1 MRSEIGK
8 CNMKHLKVGDMVG
21 AVFLGSSCECEVIE
35 IVDKKKKSYKLRMK
49 SGTIL
54 PGVTWLKNLDDKQKF
69 IDTYAYVTKESFV
82 GVKRYS
88 SLMPREILTEVFKS
102 KSGSEIT
109 ATASNGDK
117 YIIDITKFNSPDDS
131 EIEDILNEYTS
142 FSENVLMTKMS
153 QIINEDVFD
162 KARVNLSNLSL

>member
-1 MRSEIGK
+1 MSVDMIKEPELQNYDSVEDEVNK
-8 CNMKHLKVGDMVG
+8 KLSNLKATEKVSLLSDE
-21 AVFLGSSCECEVIE
+21 LNLIE
-35 IVDKKKKSYKLRMK
+35 
-49 SGTIL
+49 
-54 PGVTWLKNLDDKQKF
+54 NLDDKQKF
-69 IDTYAYVTKESFV
+69 IDTYTYVTKESFV

-88 SLMPREILTEVFKS
+88 SLMPREILTEVFNS

-117 YIIDITKFNSPDDS
+117 YIIDITKFNPPDDS

-162 KARVNLSNLSL
+162 KARVNLSNLAL